1 MDWCLSQQ
9 CTSKFA
15 AMADATENL
24 QGKNEDQEIAALLT
38 SDPHKAF
45 TLVYDKYW
53 LAIYEFAYLRIKDHA
68 LAENIV
74 QDVFISFWQ
83 SILTVDC
90 AAGFAPYLFGAARNR
105 VYSNIK
111 KHGLHNV
118 YLGQVSIAA
127 TLTTENPEG
136 IYQAKE
142 LQNKLDDT
150 IERLPAQTR
159 KVFLLSR
166 KDGLTIAQIAE
177 QLNIS
182 SRTVETHLHNSLKF
196 LRSCMKSEL
205 LLILFVLSETTK

>member
-1 MDWCLSQQ
+1 MNQQ
-9 CTSKFA
+9 SKLKFA
-15 AMADATENL
+15 VMAKSTENL
-24 QGKNEDQEIAALLT
+24 KGIFEDQEITALLS

-53 LAIYEFAYLRIKDHA
+53 LAVYDFAYLRIKDHA

-83 SILTVDC
+83 SILSIDY
-90 AAGFAPYLFGAARNR
+90 AAGVAPYLFGAARNR

-111 KHGLHNV
+111 KLGLHHI
-118 YLGQVSIAA
+118 YLEQVSIAS
-127 TLTTENPEG
+127 TLTTDNPED
-136 IYQAKE
+136 IFQAKE

-150 IERLPAQTR
+150 IERLPAQSR

-166 KDGLTIAQIAE
+166 KDGLTNAQIAE
-177 QLNIS
+177 RLNIS
-182 SRTVETHLHNSLKF
+182 PRTVETHLHNSLKF

-205 LLILFVLSETTK
+205 LILIAVLGESTTK

>member
-1 MDWCLSQQ
+1 LNQHCVF
-9 CTSKFA
+9 KFA
-15 AMADATENL
+15 AMAEPTENL
-24 QGKNEDQEIAALLT
+24 KTKLEDQEIAALIT

-53 LAIYEFAYLRIKDHA
+53 LAIYEFAYVRIKDQA

-83 SILTVDC
+83 SISSIHYSS
-90 AAGFAPYLFGAARNR
+90 GFAPYLFGAARNR

-111 KHGLHNV
+111 KHGLHDV
-118 YLGQVSIAA
+118 YLKQVSIAS
-127 TLTTENPEG
+127 TLTTDNPEG

-142 LQNKLDDT
+142 LQNKLDKT
-150 IERLPAQTR
+150 IERLPAQTK

-166 KDGLTIAQIAE
+166 KDGLTTAEIAE
-177 QLNIS
+177 RLNIS

-205 LLILFVLSETTK
+205 LLLLAMLTESTRK